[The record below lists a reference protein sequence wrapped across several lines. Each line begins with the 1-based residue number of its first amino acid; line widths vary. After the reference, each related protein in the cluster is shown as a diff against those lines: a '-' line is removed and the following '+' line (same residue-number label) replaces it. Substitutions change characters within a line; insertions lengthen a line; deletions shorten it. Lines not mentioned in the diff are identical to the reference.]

1 MAERRDA
8 SLDFWLT
15 RRRLVST
22 LGVGAAALAS
32 GCSGLGNIGGDLV
45 PGSSTSPG
53 DLGAPTTGAL
63 SPDGASTT
71 IGQGQTKIALILP
84 LSASGNAGTAAQSMR
99 NAAEMALADFNNPD
113 VQLIIKDDGGS
124 PQGAQAAAR
133 QAIEEGA
140 QVILGPLFA
149 HAVSAVAP
157 IARASRIPVI
167 AFSTDSNV
175 ATRGVFLLSFLPES
189 DVARVIDYA
198 ISQGRRS
205 FAALVPENAYGS
217 AVEAAFRQI
226 VPAKGGRVVAIARYR
241 PDDANLQGPVR
252 QIAQAAAGAD
262 ALFIPDSGDAVP
274 KVAQLLAAAGVNMKR
289 LQVLGTGLWDDPRI
303 FSDTT
308 LEGSWFAGPDS
319 AGYKAFAT
327 RYRSKFGQDPVRTAT
342 LAYDAVALMVAL
354 AKSQPG
360 QRITAETLMDPSG
373 FSGIDGVFRFR
384 ADGTNQRG
392 LAVHKVTP
400 GGGEVISGA
409 PKSFG

>member
-1 MAERRDA
+1 MAGRRDA
-8 SLDFWLT
+8 SLNLWLT
-15 RRRLVST
+15 RRRMVSV
-22 LGVGAAALAS
+22 LGVGAAALAA
-32 GCSGLGNIGGDLV
+32 GCSGLGNLGGDLV
-45 PGSSTSPG
+45 SNSASPPA
-53 DLGAPTTGAL
+53 DQATPTTGAL
-63 SPDGASTT
+63 VPGGAPGT

-84 LSASGNAGTAAQSMR
+84 LSASGNARAAAQSMR

-113 VQLIIKDDGGS
+113 VQLIFKDDGGTA
-124 PQGAQAAAR
+124 QGAQTAAR

-149 HAVSAVAP
+149 HAVAAVAP
-157 IARASRIPVI
+157 IARASRVPVV

-175 ATRGVFLLSFLPES
+175 ATRGVFLLSFLPEA
-189 DVARVIDYA
+189 DVERVVDYA
-198 ISQGRRS
+198 ISRGRRS
-205 FAALVPENAYGS
+205 FAALIPQNAYGS

-226 VPAKGGRVVAIARYR
+226 VPAKGGRVVAIAHYR
-241 PDDANLQGPVR
+241 PDDANMQGPFR

-274 KVAQLLAAAGVNMKR
+274 KVAKLLAAAGVNLKR

-308 LEGSWFAGPDS
+308 LEGGWFAGPDS
-319 AGYKAFAT
+319 TGYKAFAT

-342 LAYDAVALMVAL
+342 LAYDAVALMAAL
-354 AKSQPG
+354 AKSAPG
-360 QRITAETLMDPSG
+360 QRITAEALTNPSG
-373 FSGIDGVFRFR
+373 FAGIDGVFRFR

-400 GGGEVISGA
+400 SGDEVISGA

>member
-1 MAERRDA
+1 MAGRRDA
-8 SLDFWLT
+8 SLNLWLT
-15 RRRLVST
+15 RRRMVSV
-22 LGVGAAALAS
+22 LGVGAAALAA
-32 GCSGLGNIGGDLV
+32 GCSGLGNLGGDLV
-45 PGSSTSPG
+45 SNSASPPA
-53 DLGAPTTGAL
+53 DQATPTTGAL
-63 SPDGASTT
+63 VPGGAPGT

-84 LSASGNAGTAAQSMR
+84 LSASGNAGAAAQSMR

-113 VQLIIKDDGGS
+113 VQLIFKDDGS
-124 PQGAQAAAR
+124 TAQGAQTAAQ

-149 HAVSAVAP
+149 HAVAAVAP
-157 IARASRIPVI
+157 IARASRIPVV

-175 ATRGVFLLSFLPES
+175 ATRGVFLLSFLPEA
-189 DVARVIDYA
+189 DVERVVDYA
-198 ISQGRRS
+198 ISRGRRS
-205 FAALVPENAYGS
+205 FAALIPQNAYGS

-226 VPAKGGRVVAIARYR
+226 VPAKGGRVVAIAHYR
-241 PDDANLQGPVR
+241 PDDASMRGPVR

-274 KVAQLLAAAGVNMKR
+274 KVAKLLAAAGVNLKR

-308 LEGSWFAGPDS
+308 LEGGWFAGPDS
-319 AGYKAFAT
+319 TGYKSFAT

-342 LAYDAVALMVAL
+342 LAYDAVALMAAL
-354 AKSQPG
+354 AKSAPG
-360 QRITAETLMDPSG
+360 QRITAEALTNPSG
-373 FSGIDGVFRFR
+373 FAGIDGVFRFR
-384 ADGTNQRG
+384 VDGTNQRG

-400 GGGEVISGA
+400 SGGEVISGA

>member
-1 MAERRDA
+1 MAGRRDA
-8 SLDFWLT
+8 SLNLWLT
-15 RRRLVST
+15 RRRMVSV
-22 LGVGAAALAS
+22 LGVGAAALAA
-32 GCSGLGNIGGDLV
+32 GCSGLGNLGGDLV
-45 PGSSTSPG
+45 SNSASPPA
-53 DLGAPTTGAL
+53 DQATPTTGAL
-63 SPDGASTT
+63 VPGGAPGT

-84 LSASGNAGTAAQSMR
+84 LSASGNAGAAAQSMR

-113 VQLIIKDDGGS
+113 VQLIFKDDGGTA
-124 PQGAQAAAR
+124 QGAQTAAR

-149 HAVSAVAP
+149 HAVAAVAP
-157 IARASRIPVI
+157 IARASRVPVV

-175 ATRGVFLLSFLPES
+175 ATRGVFLLSFLPEA
-189 DVARVIDYA
+189 DVERVVDYA
-198 ISQGRRS
+198 ISRGRRS
-205 FAALVPENAYGS
+205 FAALIPQNAYGS

-226 VPAKGGRVVAIARYR
+226 VPAKGGRVVAIAHYR
-241 PDDANLQGPVR
+241 PDDANMQGPFR

-274 KVAQLLAAAGVNMKR
+274 KVAKLLAAAGVNLKR

-308 LEGSWFAGPDS
+308 LEGGWFAGPDS
-319 AGYKAFAT
+319 TGYKAFAT

-342 LAYDAVALMVAL
+342 LAYDAVALMAAL
-354 AKSQPG
+354 AKSAPG
-360 QRITAETLMDPSG
+360 QRITAEALTNPSG
-373 FSGIDGVFRFR
+373 FAGIDGVFRFR
-384 ADGTNQRG
+384 VDGTNQRG

-400 GGGEVISGA
+400 SGGEVISGA

>member
-1 MAERRDA
+1 MAGRRDA
-8 SLDFWLT
+8 VLKRWLT
-15 RRRLVST
+15 RRHMVSV

-32 GCSGLGNIGGDLV
+32 ACSGIGNLGGDLV
-45 PGSSTSPG
+45 SSSANP
-53 DLGAPTTGAL
+53 P
-63 SPDGASTT
+63 PDGALTPEGTPGAPGT

-84 LSASGNAGTAAQSMR
+84 MSAPGNAGAAGQSMR
-99 NAAEMALADFNNPD
+99 NAAEMAFADFNNPD
-113 VQLIIKDDGGS
+113 VQLIIKDDAGTT
-124 PQGAQAAAR
+124 QGAQTAAR

-149 HAVSAVAP
+149 GAVAAVAP
-157 IARASRIPVI
+157 IARAGGVPVI

-189 DVARVIDYA
+189 DVERVVSFA
-198 ISQGRRS
+198 ASQGRHS
-205 FAALVPENAYGS
+205 FAALVPDNAYGS
-217 AVEAAFRQI
+217 TVEAAFRQI
-226 VPAKGGRVVAIARYR
+226 VPTKGGRVVAIARYR
-241 PDDANLQGPVR
+241 PGDADMQGAIR

-274 KVAQLLAAAGVNMKR
+274 QVAKQLAAAGVDMKR

-319 AGYKAFAT
+319 SGYKAFVT
-327 RYRSKFGQDPVRTAT
+327 RYRSKYGQEPARTAT
-342 LAYDAVALMVAL
+342 LAYDAVALMIAL
-354 AKSQPG
+354 AKAAPG
-360 QRITAETLMDPSG
+360 QRITAAMLTNPSG

-384 ADGTNQRG
+384 VDGTNERG

-400 GGGEVISGA
+400 SGGEVISGA

>member
-1 MAERRDA
+1 MAA
-8 SLDFWLT
+8 SDPIFDIRLT
-15 RRRLVST
+15 RRCVVGA
-22 LGVGAAALAS
+22 LGVGTAALAA
-32 GCSGLGNIGGDLV
+32 GCSGLGNLGGDLV
-45 PGSSTSPG
+45 PNSSSPAAI
-53 DLGAPTTGAL
+53 DPTTTGAL
-63 SPDGASTT
+63 PAPGAAGT
-71 IGQGQTKIALILP
+71 IGEGQTKFALILP
-84 LSASGNAGTAAQSMR
+84 LSASGNAGAAAQAMR

-133 QAIEEGA
+133 QAIEDGA
-140 QVILGPLFA
+140 QVVLGPLFA
-149 HAVSAVAP
+149 HAVTAVAP

-189 DVARVIDYA
+189 DVERVVDYA
-198 ISQGRRS
+198 IAQGRRS

-226 VPAKGGRVVAIARYR
+226 VPTKGGRVVAIARYS
-241 PDDANLQGPVR
+241 PDDASMQGPVR

-274 KVAQLLAAAGVNMKR
+274 QVAKLLAGAGVNMKR

-303 FSDTT
+303 FSDAT
-308 LEGSWFAGPDS
+308 LTGSWFAGPDRN
-319 AGYKAFAT
+319 GYKAFAT
-327 RYRSKFGQDPVRTAT
+327 RYRAKFGQDPVRTAT
-342 LAYDAVALMVAL
+342 LAYDAVALVVAL
-354 AKSQPG
+354 AKSQQG
-360 QRITAETLMDPSG
+360 QRITAEALMNPSG

>member
-8 SLDFWLT
+8 SLTLWVT
-15 RRRLVST
+15 RRSIVSA
-22 LGVGAAALAS
+22 LGVGGAALAS
-32 GCSGLGNIGGDLV
+32 GCSGLGGLGGGDLV
-45 PGSSTSPG
+45 SNSSSPPPE
-53 DLGAPTTGAL
+53 GAPTTGAL
-63 SPDGASTT
+63 TPDGTPGT
-71 IGQGQTKIALILP
+71 IGQGQTKFALILP
-84 LSASGNAGTAAQSMR
+84 LSATGNAGAAAQSMR

-113 VQLIIKDDGGS
+113 VQLIFKDDGGT

-140 QVILGPLFA
+140 QVVLGPLFA
-149 HAVSAVAP
+149 QAVAAVAP
-157 IARASRIPVI
+157 IARASRIPVV

-189 DVARVIDYA
+189 DVERVVDYA

-205 FAALVPENAYGS
+205 FAALIPDNAYGG

-226 VPAKGGRVVAIARYR
+226 IPAKGARVVAIARYR
-241 PDDANLQGPVR
+241 PDDASMKAPVD
-252 QIAQAAAGAD
+252 QIVQAASGAD

-274 KVAQLLAAAGVNMKR
+274 KVAKQLAAAGVDMKR

-303 FSDTT
+303 FSDAT
-308 LEGSWFAGPDS
+308 LAGSWFAGPDGS
-319 AGYKAFAT
+319 GYKAFVT
-327 RYRSKFGQDPVRTAT
+327 RYRSKYGQEPVRTAT

-354 AKSQPG
+354 AKAAPG
-360 QRITAETLMDPSG
+360 QRITAEALTNPSG

-400 GGGEVISGA
+400 SGGEVISGA
-409 PKSFG
+409 PKGFG